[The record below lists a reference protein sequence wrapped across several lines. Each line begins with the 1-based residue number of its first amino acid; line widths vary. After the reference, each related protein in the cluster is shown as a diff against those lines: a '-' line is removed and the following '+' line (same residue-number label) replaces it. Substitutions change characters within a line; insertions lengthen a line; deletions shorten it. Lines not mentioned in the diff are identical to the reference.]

1 MNPAL
6 RAKAML
12 ADPFAEWARIE
23 RESGDPAFLL
33 SRYVAILAVVPALFG
48 FIGAGVVGAAIP
60 GVGLIRAPWFD
71 AGFGAIILYVESF
84 IAVLVFAF
92 IINIVAPLFGGKRDF
107 DAALKLAVYSFT
119 PVWLVGIF
127 LLMPGLRF
135 LALTAFYGAY
145 VLATGLPRLMKAP
158 KAQSPFYIAFAIACA
173 FGLVVGSVMAQRAI
187 FPGSGI

>member
-1 MNPAL
+1 MNPLL

-33 SRYVAILAVVPALFG
+33 SRYVATLALVPALFG
-48 FIGAGVVGAAIP
+48 FIGACFVGAVMP
-60 GVGLIRAPWFD
+60 D
-71 AGFGAIILYVESF
+71 AGLTHATWIDGAFGAIFLYVECF
-84 IAVLVFAF
+84 VAVLVLAF
-92 IINIVAPLFGGKRDF
+92 IIDMIAPLFGGKKDF

-119 PVWLVGIF
+119 PAWLAGVF

-135 LALTAFYGAY
+135 LVLTAFYGVY
-145 VLATGLPRLMKAP
+145 VLATGLPCLMKTP
-158 KAQSPFYIAFAIACA
+158 KAQSPLYVAVVAACA
-173 FGLVVGSVMAQRAI
+173 FGLIVGGMIAQRAI

>member
-6 RAKAML
+6 RAKAIL

-33 SRYVAILAVVPALFG
+33 SRYVAILALVPALFG
-48 FIGAGVVGAAIP
+48 FIGACVVGALVP
-60 GVGLIRAPWFD
+60 GAGLMRATWFD

-84 IAVLVFAF
+84 IAVLVLAF
-92 IINIVAPLFGGKRDF
+92 IINSVAPLFGGKKDF

-119 PVWLVGIF
+119 PAWLVGIF
-127 LLMPGLRF
+127 LLTPGLRF
-135 LALTAFYGAY
+135 LVLIAFYGAY
-145 VLATGLPRLMKAP
+145 VLSTGLPRLMKAP
-158 KAQSPFYIAFAIACA
+158 KAQSALYTAFATACA
-173 FGLVVGSVMAQRAI
+173 FGLIVGGVMAQRAI

>member
-1 MNPAL
+1 MNPVL

-33 SRYVAILAVVPALFG
+33 SRYVAILALVPALFG
-48 FIGAGVVGAAIP
+48 FIGARVVGALVP
-60 GVGLIRAPWFD
+60 GAGLVRAPWFD

-84 IAVLVFAF
+84 IAVLALAF

-119 PVWLVGIF
+119 PAWLVGIF
-127 LLMPGLRF
+127 LLM
-135 LALTAFYGAY
+135 
-145 VLATGLPRLMKAP
+145 KAP
-158 KAQSPFYIAFAIACA
+158 KAQSTLYVALATACA
-173 FGLVVGSVMAQRAI
+173 FGLVVGGVVAQRAI

>member
-1 MNPAL
+1 MNPAQ

-33 SRYVAILAVVPALFG
+33 SRYVAILALVPALFG
-48 FIGAGVVGAAIP
+48 FIGACFVGVVVPDA
-60 GVGLIRAPWFD
+60 GLMHATWFD

-84 IAVLVFAF
+84 IAVLVLAF
-92 IINIVAPLFGGKRDF
+92 IIDIVAPLFGGTKDF

-135 LALTAFYGAY
+135 LLLTGFYSVH
-145 VLATGLPRLMKAP
+145 VLATGLPRLMKAR
-158 KAQSPFYIAFAIACA
+158 KAQSPLYITIATACA
-173 FGLVVGSVMAQRAI
+173 FGLVVGGVIAQRAI
-187 FPGSGI
+187 FPASGI

>member
-1 MNPAL
+1 MNPAM

-12 ADPFAEWARIE
+12 ADPSAEWARIE

-33 SRYVAILAVVPALFG
+33 SRYVAILALVPALFG
-48 FIGAGVVGAAIP
+48 FIGACVVGTFVP
-60 GVGLIRAPWFD
+60 GAGLMRAPWFD

-84 IAVLVFAF
+84 IAVFVLAF
-92 IINIVAPLFGGKRDF
+92 IINIAAPLFGGKKDF

-119 PVWLVGIF
+119 PAWLVGIF

-135 LALTAFYGAY
+135 LVLTAFYGAY

-158 KAQSPFYIAFAIACA
+158 KTQSALYVALATACA
-173 FGLVVGSVMAQRAI
+173 FGLVVGGVVAQRAI
-187 FPGSGI
+187 FPASGI

>member
-12 ADPFAEWARIE
+12 ADPSAEWARIE

-33 SRYVAILAVVPALFG
+33 SRYVAILALVPALFG
-48 FIGAGVVGAAIP
+48 FIGACVVGAFVP
-60 GVGLIRAPWFD
+60 GAGLMRAPWFD

-84 IAVLVFAF
+84 IAVFVLAF
-92 IINIVAPLFGGKRDF
+92 IINIAAPLFGGKKDF

-119 PVWLVGIF
+119 PAWLVGIF

-135 LALTAFYGAY
+135 LVLTAFTAPMF
-145 VLATGLPRLMKAP
+145 LPP
-158 KAQSPFYIAFAIACA
+158 AC
-173 FGLVVGSVMAQRAI
+173 
-187 FPGSGI
+187 PG

>member
-33 SRYVAILAVVPALFG
+33 SRYVAILAVLPALFG
-48 FIGAGVVGAAIP
+48 FIGASVVGAAIP

-71 AGFGAIILYVESF
+71 AGFGAIILYLESF
-84 IAVLVFAF
+84 IAVLVLAF

-107 DAALKLAVYSFT
+107 DAALKLSVYSFT
-119 PVWLVGIF
+119 PAWLVGIF

-135 LALTAFYGAY
+135 LVLTAFYGAY

-173 FGLVVGSVMAQRAI
+173 FGLVVGGVMAQRAI

>member
-12 ADPFAEWARIE
+12 ANPFAEWALIE

-33 SRYVAILAVVPALFG
+33 SRYVAVLALVPALFG
-48 FIGAGVVGAAIP
+48 FIGACFVGAAVP
-60 GVGLIRAPWFD
+60 GAGLMHATWFD
-71 AGFGAIILYVESF
+71 GGFGAIFLYVESF
-84 IAVLVFAF
+84 IAVLVLAF
-92 IINIVAPLFGGKRDF
+92 IIDIVAPLFGGKMDF

-119 PVWLVGIF
+119 PVWLAGIF

-135 LALTAFYGAY
+135 LVLTAFYGVY
-145 VLATGLPRLMKAP
+145 VLATGLPRMMKVP
-158 KAQSPFYIAFAIACA
+158 QAQSPLYVALATACA
-173 FGLVVGSVMAQRAI
+173 LGLIIGSVIAQRAI